1 MSSYLEP
8 IHHRD
13 WKDNNYLKIS
23 GLFSDEE
30 VTALQG
36 WVTDI
41 EGWKPTHDKWMH
53 HFEATPDGTR
63 LSRSENFVPYH
74 TGLKKLLMGGKVLDV
89 VSELMGEPAVL
100 YKEKINYK
108 YPGGGGY
115 AAHQDAPAYEFVTFH
130 ITCLIS
136 VDAATPENGCLSFS
150 PGQYE
155 KGFIALDEK
164 GCIAEEVASEME
176 WVEVPTEPGDIL
188 LFGSYIPHKSGTNS
202 SNQPRRIIYV
212 TYNALSE
219 GDWREQYYEDK
230 RQTFSEYTKD
240 SSTQAG
246 QISKIGHFQGRT
258 VLNHEQSD

>member
-1 MSSYLEP
+1 MSNYLEP

-30 VTALQG
+30 VAALQG
-36 WVTDI
+36 WVKDI

-74 TGLKKLLMGGKVLDV
+74 AGLKQLLTGGKVLDV

-115 AAHQDAPAYEFVTFH
+115 AAHQDAPAYEFVKFH

-188 LFGSYIPHKSGTNS
+188 LFGSYIPHKSGENR
-202 SNQPRRIIYV
+202 SNQPRRIVYV

-219 GDWREQYYEDK
+219 GDWRERYYEDK
-230 RQTFSEYTKD
+230 RQLFRN
-240 SSTQAG
+240 TQ
-246 QISKIGHFQGRT
+246 KIAQRRQVKSAKLGIFRGGRC
-258 VLNHEQSD
+258 

>member
-1 MSSYLEP
+1 MSNYLEP

-36 WVTDI
+36 WVKDI

-74 TGLKKLLMGGKVLDV
+74 AGLKQLLTGGKVLDV

-115 AAHQDAPAYEFVTFH
+115 AAHQDAPAYEFVKFH

-188 LFGSYIPHKSGTNS
+188 LFGSYIPHKSGENR
-202 SNQPRRIIYV
+202 SNQPRRIVYV

-219 GDWREQYYEDK
+219 GDWRERYYEDK
-230 RQTFSEYTKD
+230 RQAFWN
-240 SSTQAG
+240 TQ
-246 QISKIGHFQGRT
+246 KIAQRRQVKSAKLGIFRGGRC
-258 VLNHEQSD
+258 